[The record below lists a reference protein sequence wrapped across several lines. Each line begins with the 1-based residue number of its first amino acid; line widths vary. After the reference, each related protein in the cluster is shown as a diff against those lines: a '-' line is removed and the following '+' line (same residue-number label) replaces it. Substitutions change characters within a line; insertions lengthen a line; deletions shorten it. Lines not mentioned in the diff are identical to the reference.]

1 MLTATPRRP
10 LRTPVGL
17 RSLAVS
23 TYPEPRRHSGDIV
36 VASRGDL
43 EAALGSMARR
53 HRMVFFAGLPG
64 VGKSLFIRELA
75 RVAHAMGRTVH
86 LLQWDVARP
95 AFLSP
100 AILARY
106 PERDGIAPSDRAQ
119 RASDN
124 GCGRRSCAGTASTGG
139 SSRAC

>member
-1 MLTATPRRP
+1 MAVSAHLGLRRP
-10 LRTPVGL
+10 
-17 RSLAVS
+17 
-23 TYPEPRRHSGDIV
+23 SGDLVI
-36 VASRGDL
+36 ASRDDL
-43 EAALGSMARR
+43 EAALDSLARH

-86 LLQWDVARP
+86 SLQWDVARP

-106 PERDGIAPSDRAQ
+106 PERDGVAHPIVRKGVGQWVRQAVLRWH
-119 RASDN
+119 REHE
-124 GCGRRSCAGTASTGG
+124 RIR
-139 SSRAC
+139 RAC